1 MDVKNQ
7 KFLVLGVSKSGKSAG
22 EYILSQGGECYLF
35 EELSSTEIK
44 DAINYLENKG
54 AKRVE
59 EKDIES
65 VVNEID
71 VLVISPGVPINHF
84 VAVLA
89 KKLGKRIVGELEF
102 GYTVLT
108 PNVVAVTGTNG
119 KTTTVSMLE
128 YIFSNAFVDN
138 KIVGNIGVPITSEV
152 NNVKKDTVFLTE
164 VSSFQLESISRFCP
178 HVACVLNISPDHL
191 ERHYSFDNYVFL
203 KKRIFFNQKE
213 SEYAILNY
221 DDEIVRD
228 FAKDV
233 KSKVVYV
240 SIKEKIDGAYVLNGN
255 LYYKNES
262 IMPMQKLSLSGEH
275 NIYNALFAIAV
286 AKIYKISNDVIE
298 KSLSSFKGV
307 KHRIQ
312 LIAEI
317 EGVKFYNDSK
327 ATNTASTITAI
338 ESVKE
343 DKVLILGGSEKGE
356 NYTKLFEKIKN
367 SNVKQIILTGASRFN
382 MLDSASE
389 IGLSNITLT
398 GDFEFAVKIA
408 YMFAVDGDAVL
419 LSPAC
424 ASFDKFKNYEER
436 GEAFVSIV
444 EAFS

>member
-213 SEYAILNY
+213 SE
-221 DDEIVRD
+221 
-228 FAKDV
+228 
-233 KSKVVYV
+233 
-240 SIKEKIDGAYVLNGN
+240 
-255 LYYKNES
+255 
-262 IMPMQKLSLSGEH
+262 
-275 NIYNALFAIAV
+275 
-286 AKIYKISNDVIE
+286 
-298 KSLSSFKGV
+298 
-307 KHRIQ
+307 
-312 LIAEI
+312 
-317 EGVKFYNDSK
+317 
-327 ATNTASTITAI
+327 
-338 ESVKE
+338 
-343 DKVLILGGSEKGE
+343 
-356 NYTKLFEKIKN
+356 
-367 SNVKQIILTGASRFN
+367 
-382 MLDSASE
+382 
-389 IGLSNITLT
+389 
-398 GDFEFAVKIA
+398 
-408 YMFAVDGDAVL
+408 
-419 LSPAC
+419 
-424 ASFDKFKNYEER
+424 
-436 GEAFVSIV
+436 
-444 EAFS
+444 